1 MNSESIAQK
10 NTAEGQHPN
19 GGKFDFQKLH
29 GDFSEDTLRQQALN
43 GAVHLRVPA
52 FDGAKATIPERELL
66 DITPLFYR
74 QSAAADPAKARPK
87 TEAWAIIPCNEMPLN
102 RKGFE
107 PGRYVML
114 IGDVDNGDHSADE
127 VLATVGTFAEQ
138 RIGAIYSTSS
148 SLPDAQRWRVMIPL
162 AQALAHEQWSEL
174 QRAMG
179 HHFEQAGIT
188 LDSSMERAAQ
198 ISFLPNV
205 PYSIT
210 DKTGREIATRHPDGT
225 PVHFEHHRTGHK
237 LLDAQALPMGVWG
250 ALQAVRE
257 EAKAEALRQQE
268 LAAERERKAA
278 ERQAQRQ
285 QAIAAGGDGLTVVER
300 FNLVYDTADLLLQ
313 YGYTEDPTKPGHWR
327 SPLQT
332 TGSYATELRSDG
344 SWFSLSG
351 SDKDAGLGTPQKG
364 GVGGDAFDL
373 FVHFA
378 HGGDR
383 KAAIKAAARALGMPP
398 GGKATQADVAAFTG
412 VPLPGNIIPF
422 GGSPVSAAGG
432 YLAHL
437 AGQRNSVMSFDHS
450 GDGKGFTA
458 SRSNLERALL
468 ADDFCHRVAF
478 DSFKCEVMICDPG
491 ETVWRPLRDTDAF
504 NIAVCIESKGFKTIS
519 RETIRDA
526 IAAVAERKTFDSAAQ
541 WLEGLTWD
549 GVPRVDEFL
558 VKGFATE
565 AGAYQRAISRYVW
578 TALAGRIISPGVKAD
593 MAPVAVGAQGC
604 RKSSAV
610 AAMAPKQEFF
620 AELDLSLD
628 EADLYRAMKG
638 KLVLELGELAG
649 MRKKEAEHLKR
660 FVSATHN
667 VWVEKWQTAATSYAR
682 RSVFFGTT
690 NEEGFLSDPT
700 GSRRWLPFNA
710 GITGKCDPDWIA
722 ANRDQ
727 LFAEGAH
734 LYNAHGVMFEE
745 AERLAKAVHGDFAAS
760 EPWDD
765 VIEAW
770 ANRVGFDG
778 VAPSSKPIA
787 VSDALRLGL
796 GLTTA
801 QINRGV
807 EMRAGASLQRI
818 GFKRVQRRIEGRR
831 GWVYVKPI

>member
-1 MNSESIAQK
+1 MNSIAK
-10 NTAEGQHPN
+10 KETAEGQHPN
-19 GGKFDFQKLH
+19 GGDHESKLH
-29 GDFSEDTLRQQALN
+29 SDFTEDALRQQALS
-43 GAVHLRVPA
+43 GAVHLRVPV
-52 FDGAKATIPERELL
+52 FDGAKASIPQSELV

-74 QSAAADPAKARPK
+74 QSTAADPANARPK
-87 TEAWAIIPCNEMPLN
+87 TEAWAIIPCNEMPLT

-114 IGDVDNGDHSADE
+114 MGDIDSGDHSADE
-127 VLATVGTFAEQ
+127 VLATVGECAEQ
-138 RIGAIYSTSS
+138 SIGAIYSTSS
-148 SLPDAQRWRVMIPL
+148 SMPDAKRWRVVIPL
-162 AQALAHEQWSEL
+162 AQALAHEQWAEL
-174 QRAMG
+174 QKAMG
-179 HHFEQAGIT
+179 HHFAQAGIT

-198 ISFLPNV
+198 IAFLPNV
-205 PYSIT
+205 PHSIT
-210 DKTGREIATRHPDGT
+210 DKAGQEIATRHPDGT
-225 PVHFEHHRTGHK
+225 PIHFEHHRTG
-237 LLDAQALPMGVWG
+237 LRLVDAQALPKGVWN

-268 LAAERERKAA
+268 QAAERERKAA

-285 QAIAAGGDGLTVVER
+285 QAIAAGGDGLTVVEK
-300 FNLVYDTADLLLQ
+300 FNLTYDTADLMLD
-313 YGYTEDPTKPGHWR
+313 YGYTEDPAKPGHWR

-332 TGSYATELRSDG
+332 RASYATELRSDG

-351 SDKDAGLGTPQKG
+351 SDKDAGLGTAQKG

-373 FVHFA
+373 FAHFT
-378 HGGDR
+378 HGGDKR
-383 KAAIKAAARALGMPP
+383 AAVKAAAQLLGMPTVAKTTP
-398 GGKATQADVAAFTG
+398 ADVSAFEA
-412 VPLPGNIIPF
+412 VPLPQGIHPF
-422 GGSPVSAAGG
+422 GGTPGSAAGG

-437 AGQRNSVMSFDHS
+437 AGQRNSVMAFDHS

-458 SRSNLERALL
+458 SRGNLEKALL

-478 DSFKCEVMICDPG
+478 DSFKSEVMICEPG

-504 NIAVCIESKGFKTIS
+504 NIALCIESKGFKTIS

-526 IAAVAERKTFDSAAQ
+526 IAATAERNAFDSAAQ
-541 WLEGLTWD
+541 WLEGLQWD

-558 VKGFATE
+558 AKGFATE
-565 AGAYQRAISRYVW
+565 VGGYQRAISRYVW
-578 TALAGRIISPGVKAD
+578 TALAGRIIRPGVKAD
-593 MAPVAVGAQGC
+593 MAPVAVGVQGC

-610 AAMAPKQEFF
+610 SAMAPKQEFF

-667 VWVEKWQTAATSYAR
+667 LWIEKFQTAATSYAR
-682 RSVFFGTT
+682 RSIFFGTT

-700 GSRRWLPFNA
+700 GSRRWLPFHA
-710 GITGKCDPDWIA
+710 GITGNCDPDWIA
-722 ANRDQ
+722 ANREQ

-734 LYNAHGVMFEE
+734 LYNAHGVLFEE
-745 AERLAKAVHGDFAAS
+745 AERLAKAVHGDFSAS
-760 EPWDD
+760 DPWDD
-765 VIEAW
+765 VIDAW

-787 VSDALRLGL
+787 VSDVLRLGL

-801 QINRGV
+801 QIHSGV
-807 EMRAGASLQRI
+807 TARAGASLKRLGYQ
-818 GFKRVQRRIEGRR
+818 RVQRRIEGRPV
-831 GWVYVKPI
+831 WLYVKPI

>member
-1 MNSESIAQK
+1 MNPTNENGRVATQPNPDYQNAQ
-10 NTAEGQHPN
+10 Q
-19 GGKFDFQKLH
+19 DFN
-29 GDFSEDTLRQQALN
+29 EDALRQQALSV
-43 GAVHLRVPA
+43 AVHLRVPV
-52 FDGAKATIPERELL
+52 FNGAKASIAESELV

-74 QSAAADPAKARPK
+74 QSTAANPAIARPK
-87 TEAWAIIPCNEMPLN
+87 TEAWAIIPCNEMPLT
-102 RKGFE
+102 RKGYE
-107 PGRYVML
+107 PSRYVML
-114 IGDVDNGDHSADE
+114 MGDVDGGDHSAGD
-127 VLATVGTFAEQ
+127 VLATVVAFAEQ
-138 RIGAIYSTSS
+138 SIGAIYSTSS
-148 SLPDAQRWRVMIPL
+148 SLPDGKRWRVMIPL
-162 AQALAHEQWSEL
+162 AQPLGHEQWAEL
-174 QRAMG
+174 QKAMS
-179 HHFEQAGIT
+179 HHFAQAGIT

-198 ISFLPNV
+198 IAFLPNV

-210 DKTGREIATRHPDGT
+210 DKAGQEIATRYPDGT
-225 PVHFEHHRTGHK
+225 PIHFEHHRTGSR

-257 EAKAEALRQQE
+257 EAKAHALRQQE
-268 LAAERERKAA
+268 LAAERERKRV
-278 ERQAQRQ
+278 EREAQRQ
-285 QAIAAGGDGLTVVER
+285 QAIAAGGDGLTVMER
-300 FNLVYDTADLLLQ
+300 FNLAHDTSSLMQQ
-313 YGYTEDPTKPGHWR
+313 YGYIESPDKPGHWR

-332 TGSYATELRSDG
+332 TGSFATELRIDG

-373 FVHFA
+373 FAHYS
-378 HGGDR
+378 HGGDKR
-383 KAAIKAAARALGMPP
+383 AAVKAAAQLLGMPP
-398 GGKATQADVAAFTG
+398 GGKSTQADVSAFQA
-412 VPLPGNIIPF
+412 VPLPEGVLPF
-422 GGSPVSAAGG
+422 GGSPVSTSPPGG

-437 AGQRNSVMSFDHS
+437 TGQRNSVMAFDHS

-458 SRSNLERALL
+458 SRGNLEKALL

-478 DSFKCEVMICDPG
+478 DSFKSEVMVCEPG

-504 NIAVCIESKGFKTIS
+504 NVAVCLESKGFKTVS

-526 IAAVAERKTFDSAAQ
+526 IAAIAERNAFDSAAQ
-541 WLEGLTWD
+541 WLEGLAWD

-558 VKGFATE
+558 AKGFATE

-578 TALAGRIISPGVKAD
+578 TALAGRIICPGVKAD

-610 AAMAPKQEFF
+610 VAMAPKQEFF

-649 MRKKEAEHLKR
+649 MRRKEAEHLKR
-660 FVSATHN
+660 FVAATHN

-682 RSVFFGTT
+682 RSIFFGTT
-690 NEEGFLSDPT
+690 NEESFLSDPT
-700 GSRRWLPFNA
+700 GSRRWLPFNS
-710 GITGKCDPDWIA
+710 GVTGNCDPDWIA
-722 ANRDQ
+722 ANREQ

-734 LYNAHGVMFEE
+734 LYNAHGVLFAE
-745 AERLAKAVHGDFAAS
+745 AEQLAKAVHDDYAATD
-760 EPWDD
+760 PWDD
-765 VIEAW
+765 IIEAW

-787 VSDALRLGL
+787 VSDVLRLGL

-801 QINRGV
+801 QIHSGV
-807 EMRAGASLQRI
+807 KSRAGASLKRLSY
-818 GFKRVQRRIEGRR
+818 KRVQRRIEGRPV
-831 GWVYVKPI
+831 WFYVKPS